1 MEKSVATPKFNTSEL
16 HKKMIALLEEYFH
29 IRLLD
34 EALQCVGE
42 LKSPEYH
49 PEVAKEAINLAVVK
63 GLSWLKSIIKLLE
76 YSLTKKVFPPRDLG
90 TGCLLHGALLDDI
103 CIDLPKALS
112 YNKES
117 CFYMLYR
124 QHKLSMEYGIPCEEL
139 HPQEL
144 KTDHQRAE

>member
-1 MEKSVATPKFNTSEL
+1 MEKSVATLKFNTSEL

-49 PEVAKEAINLAVVK
+49 PEVAKEAINLAVDK

-76 YSLTKKVFPPRDLG
+76 YSLTKKVFAPRDLG

-103 CIDLPKALS
+103 CIDLPRALS
-112 YNKES
+112 YMAKWPDEHNN
-117 CFYMLYR
+117 
-124 QHKLSMEYGIPCEEL
+124 GISTQNPVSICSIIN
-139 HPQEL
+139 
-144 KTDHQRAE
+144 TN